1 MKTLIVED
9 DSFLLS
15 AYRLKLE
22 GLGYEIKEALDGAEA
37 LKILE
42 WWTPELVIL
51 DLMLP
56 KMDGFDFLTKMKA
69 DDRWKNVPVLV
80 ASNLGQREDI
90 DRAMALG
97 AAGYVVKSDL
107 SLEDLVT
114 KINALLPK
122 K

>member
-69 DDRWKNVPVLV
+69 DHRWKNVPVLV

>member
-107 SLEDLVT
+107 SL
-114 KINALLPK
+114 
-122 K
+122 